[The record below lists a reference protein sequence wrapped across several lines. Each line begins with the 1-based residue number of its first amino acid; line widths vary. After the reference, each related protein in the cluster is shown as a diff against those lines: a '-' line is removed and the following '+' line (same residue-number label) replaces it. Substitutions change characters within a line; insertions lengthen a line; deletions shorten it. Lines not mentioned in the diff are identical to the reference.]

1 MKDDAPMAK
10 HQHNS
15 HPDIIKRLR
24 RVEGQIRSIV
34 AMIEEGRGCVDVAQ
48 QLAAANSAL
57 NGAKDH
63 FIRDHI
69 DHCLVTAAGSTGR
82 NQLNELKAIT
92 KFL

>member
-1 MKDDAPMAK
+1 MPK
-10 HQHNS
+10 HQHQS

-34 AMIEEGRGCVDVAQ
+34 AMIEEGRNCLDVAQ

-57 NGAKDH
+57 TGAKDN

-69 DHCLVTAAGSTGR
+69 DHCLVTAAGTTGR